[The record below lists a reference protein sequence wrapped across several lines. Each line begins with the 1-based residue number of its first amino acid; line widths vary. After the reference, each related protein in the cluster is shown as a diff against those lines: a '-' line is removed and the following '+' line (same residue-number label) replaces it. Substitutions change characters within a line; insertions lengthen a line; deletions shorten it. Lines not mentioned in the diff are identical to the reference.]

1 MSREVPT
8 SGTAKHK
15 GQARRACK
23 IWMVWEQMQNG
34 LCVVE
39 DTLFQIYQLVIK
51 KKVAQQFLLCIK
63 LLEKPH
69 PRETALHPLNRAK
82 PSAEQR
88 NILFLFT
95 YVQLST

>member
-1 MSREVPT
+1 MSREVST

-15 GQARRACK
+15 SQTRRAR
-23 IWMVWEQMQNG
+23 IIRMVWGTEAMVCGKGYFVPNLSVDYKEKG
-34 LCVVE
+34 YLS
-39 DTLFQIYQLVIK
+39 LQICPTYQI
-51 KKVAQQFLLCIK
+51 AR
-63 LLEKPH
+63 ETH
-69 PRETALHPLNRAK
+69 PRATALHPLNRAK